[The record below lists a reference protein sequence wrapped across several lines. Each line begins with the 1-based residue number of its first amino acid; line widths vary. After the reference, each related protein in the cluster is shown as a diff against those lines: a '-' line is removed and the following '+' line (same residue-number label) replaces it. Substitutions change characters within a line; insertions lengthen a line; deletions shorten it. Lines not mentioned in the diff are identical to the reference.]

1 MKNERDVRVSSLLSK
16 CRRNGEKTSL
26 CSKSSHP
33 NESFPHFSRTLPSTI
48 IIFLSFFFFCFR
60 RRENINE
67 KAIGI
72 ISIKRSPGAHILTDI
87 DICCGVRTN
96 RDKGSNIIASRLGLR
111 YSCWCA
117 CVARDK
123 LCCKTKLLY
132 FVVFAAFNV
141 VALSF
146 SSAEW
151 FLSCFKNIFPLI

>member
-1 MKNERDVRVSSLLSK
+1 MRETWEFL
-16 CRRNGEKTSL
+16 
-26 CSKSSHP
+26 
-33 NESFPHFSRTLPSTI
+33 HFSANVGEMERKLVCVARVPTRMKV
-48 IIFLSFFFFCFR
+48 FLILAALCHQLLLFSCLSFFFCFR